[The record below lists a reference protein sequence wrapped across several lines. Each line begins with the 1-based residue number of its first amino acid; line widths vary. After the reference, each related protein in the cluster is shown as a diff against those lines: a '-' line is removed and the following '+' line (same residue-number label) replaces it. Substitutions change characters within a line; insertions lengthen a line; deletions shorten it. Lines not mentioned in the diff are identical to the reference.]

1 MHNNHNFFTFDT
13 IFKLV
18 VCLIALYIGIGYG
31 FYGVSGSKYDYVSAN
46 FIKQQGNIIAQP
58 FMEVFENGKV
68 TQFYNWENIEKSDI
82 ERKIE
87 PLNIRSKAE
96 QYGEYGKPSYKNLFG
111 GLGMVQE
118 AALISP
124 QNYSGTWSLVY
135 CNTKTNFCQKN
146 NLKYS
151 GTVKILVDGD
161 WELWGVNSSGNY
173 IQLKLG
179 MYINRKEYPSVLFI

>member
-18 VCLIALYIGIGYG
+18 VCLIALYICIGYS
-31 FYGVSGSKYDYVSAN
+31 FHVVSKPKYNYNSSN
-46 FIKQQGNIIAQP
+46 FLKQQGNIIAQP

-68 TQFYNWENIEKSDI
+68 TQFYNWENIEKSEI
-82 ERKIE
+82 ESKIE
-87 PLNIRSKAE
+87 PLIIRSKAE
-96 QYGEYGKPSYKNLFG
+96 QYREYGKPSYKNFFG
-111 GLGMVQE
+111 SLGMVQE

-124 QNYSGTWSLVY
+124 QNYGGTWSLVY

-146 NLKYS
+146 NISYT

-161 WELWGVNSSGNY
+161 GELWGINQNGNY

-179 MYINRKEYPSVLFI
+179 MYINRKEYPDVLFI